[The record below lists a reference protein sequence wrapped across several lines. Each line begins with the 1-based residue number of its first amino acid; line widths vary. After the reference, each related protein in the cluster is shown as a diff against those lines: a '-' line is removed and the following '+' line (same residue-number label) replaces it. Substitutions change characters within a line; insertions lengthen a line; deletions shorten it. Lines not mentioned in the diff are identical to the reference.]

1 VSDPEP
7 QPILTHLEELRWRL
21 IKCVIAIAV
30 GAGLA
35 LIFAQQLTAILER
48 PFRIAAPEYAL
59 IALSPAEEFSIL
71 MRVAMFGGI
80 ILASPVILYQIWA
93 FINPALTTRERKW
106 AVPLVAVFVVLFVT
120 GVLFGYW
127 LLPRG
132 LEVLL
137 GIFPKVENNLRIGD
151 YYSFVLRLMLAF
163 GVSFQFPVF
172 LFAAA
177 AAGAV
182 TSQQLAKGRRWA
194 ILAITILAAIITPT
208 GDPLTLAA
216 LAVPLYVLYEI
227 TYWSVRLILRK

>member
-1 VSDPEP
+1 MSEPDP
-7 QPILTHLEELRWRL
+7 QPILAHLEELRRRL
-21 IKCVIAIAV
+21 IKVAIAIAV
-30 GAGLA
+30 GAGFA
-35 LIFAQQLTAILER
+35 LIFAQQLTSILER
-48 PFRIAAPEYAL
+48 PFEIAAPEYSL

-106 AVPLVAVFVVLFVT
+106 AVPLVTVFVVLFVA
-120 GVLFGYW
+120 GVLFGYL

-132 LEVLL
+132 LEVLI

-163 GVSFQFPVF
+163 GVTFQFPVF

-182 TSQQLAKGRRWA
+182 TSRQLATGRRWA
-194 ILAITILAAIITPT
+194 ILVITIVAAIVTPT

-216 LAVPLYVLYEI
+216 LAIPLYLLYEL